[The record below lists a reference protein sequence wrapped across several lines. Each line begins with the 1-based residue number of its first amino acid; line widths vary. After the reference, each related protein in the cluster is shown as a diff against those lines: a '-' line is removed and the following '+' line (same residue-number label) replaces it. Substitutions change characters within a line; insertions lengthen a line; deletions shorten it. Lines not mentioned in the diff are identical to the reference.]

1 MIAKPDYK
9 QFLGGV
15 NDPINAQLMKN
26 EGQATLQ
33 GARGDFWSGPL
44 DSQIG
49 LISDTQFL
57 NAFLQSWGQNSAD
70 PIN

>member
-33 GARGDFWSGPL
+33 GARGDF
-44 DSQIG
+44 
-49 LISDTQFL
+49 
-57 NAFLQSWGQNSAD
+57 
-70 PIN
+70 